1 MQEFLY
7 EKQFFI
13 PLYQIYQMA
22 YSWEKPMTSI
32 LGWFN
37 RSHKRRKWLLF
48 WQCAFIKIDNAKF
61 DVIDGQQRVSIIAI
75 FMRCFINVL
84 ELQQYDTEK
93 LEYIKDNFLD
103 FRGNPKLNTVEWKK
117 LFLWYGY

>member
-1 MQEFLY
+1 MDDLIEATKGESDYF
-7 EKQFFI
+7 
-13 PLYQIYQMA
+13 
-22 YSWEKPMTSI
+22 
-32 LGWFN
+32 
-37 RSHKRRKWLLF
+37 F

-103 FRGNPKLNTVEWKK
+103 FRGNPKLNTVE
-117 LFLWYGY
+117 